1 MARPLGYIA
10 GYGVGAMERSW
21 QEEFEAVAT
30 FTRDLE
36 ARPTL
41 SEALPED
48 LSDHAVQVTHLQT
61 LLSLIA
67 ALPPASRPP
76 VQVWDELL
84 GPLWRRLFA
93 KGDDVT
99 RYILADLWRGVLL
112 EAGDTEGFYRATT
125 AVVASARNFYRFDE
139 AAALCRE
146 AHEVSAGKP
155 SAALANLVNTEGFVF
170 LCQGD
175 FDAAEASYRQ
185 ALAMAEALP
194 EEDVVAWT
202 GLSKTDFRA
211 QELLNLLDACFK
223 RGYGALGADRA
234 GFSETARQIFAQL
247 SVMPCSEGFQHYIET
262 QRGELFMLEGRLK
275 EARAIFRAKIE
286 RAHQEG
292 PYRLSL
298 AVMDGRLLSVAC
310 SLDGDWAG
318 AYHWIRWAMK
328 TGTAHSYPSE
338 DQLVLEQAVRV
349 LRGLHESRDLSSEE
363 QLVQE
368 LSLLLEDK
376 DWYTGRSHSRNVGR
390 LALRLGENLK
400 ETQGWDLDLDLLGRA
415 GLLHDIGKLRVPWSL
430 LNKIAPITPKEWSL
444 LKDHSLHGAD
454 LLSKMGMGPVGMI
467 VLQHHE
473 TLDGSGYPNGRV
485 PDRMASIVAVCDV
498 YEATVTPNRRYKIPK
513 MPRYAL
519 GELRQGAGRLYN
531 PQVVEALAATL
542 DAGVV

>member
-1 MARPLGYIA
+1 
-10 GYGVGAMERSW
+10 MERSW
-21 QEEFEAVAT
+21 QEEFESVAT

-36 ARPTL
+36 SRPTL
-41 SEALPED
+41 SEALPDD
-48 LSDHAVQVTHLQT
+48 LSDHAVQVAHLQT

-67 ALPPASRPP
+67 ALPPARRPA
-76 VQVWDELL
+76 VQAWDDLL

-99 RYILADLWRGVLL
+99 RYILAGLWRGVLL
-112 EAGDTEGFYRATT
+112 EAGDTEGYYRATT
-125 AVVASARNFYRFDE
+125 AVAASARNFYRFDE

-146 AHEVSAGKP
+146 AHEVSEGKP

-185 ALAMAEALP
+185 ASTMAEALP
-194 EEDVVAWT
+194 DEEVEVWT
-202 GLSKTDFRA
+202 GLSKADFRA
-211 QELLNLLDACFK
+211 QEILNLLDVCFK
-223 RGYGALGADRA
+223 RGYWAQESDRGGLA
-234 GFSETARQIFAQL
+234 ETARQIFAQL

-262 QRGELFMLEGRLK
+262 QRGELLMLEGRLT
-275 EARAIFRAKIE
+275 EAKAVFRAKIE

-298 AVMDGRLLSVAC
+298 AVMDGRLLSVAS

-349 LRGLHESRDLSSEE
+349 LRGLHESRDLQSEE

-376 DWYTGRSHSRNVGR
+376 DWYTGRSHSRNVGQ

-444 LKDHSLHGAD
+444 LRDHSLHGAD

-473 TLDGSGYPNGRV
+473 TLDGSGYPHGRV

-498 YEATVTPNRRYKIPK
+498 YEATITPNRRYKVPK

-531 PQVVEALAATL
+531 PEVVESLAGL
-542 DAGVV
+542 LNAGVA